1 MTPVSSPMKK
11 KEKYIFWVYLS
22 WVRVMTDPM
31 GKVFIKLF
39 FIRMNKNFIKT
50 VLGGGVPMS

>member
-1 MTPVSSPMKK
+1 MTPVPSPMKK

-31 GKVFIKLF
+31 EKIVIKLF

-50 VLGGGVPMS
+50 VLG